1 MVNSILKIMGL
12 TDRNLKKTEV
22 PQETIG
28 QNQLSLEELETLL
41 TVIGKA
47 ELKISGSQFELLY
60 NAIVKLQN
68 QYFKLR
74 NE

>member
-22 PQETIG
+22 PQEVVG